1 MYDIIQRTMT
11 VVMTWALDASKAM
24 GGKGSDLTTTVVA
37 TMWFTACQAK
47 AEEQALIAI

>member
-1 MYDIIQRTMT
+1 MT